1 MWNPVKIEFK
11 NLFSHIDSSYEF
23 TNNRS
28 VVIFGDNRTDRSLE
42 NNGAGKT
49 TLFEAICIA
58 LTNESLRNIKKD
70 NFINREADS
79 CFISFELHNPVLRK
93 ELIIQRTFFRGGK
106 PVNVKIF
113 ENGAQNT
120 QVTSVVE
127 ANKRVLELIG
137 ISRED
142 LLRYYIISQDNHYTF
157 FTASDT
163 EKKEIMNRIT
173 SADMINPAIEEL
185 NNRKAIKQ
193 DELRLLS
200 LERDKLSGKKET
212 LAEQRLELLESDNN
226 DEEIAELEERISE
239 NKDLLDKNKKE
250 ALVIDEE
257 IVVVEKALSEI
268 TIPDVSNLKAERKKK
283 RSELDSFESEFGE
296 LNRVKKNLKN
306 ELSDSI
312 ECPSCGH
319 EFIQSDLGLSVED
332 AERLLSETEK
342 EIGKVTKKIEEIE
355 IKIKNLTSKIEKAES
370 IQERYDEFEDKLSR
384 LKRKSSNKKNEE
396 QDLKKKVK
404 RYEEQI
410 AALKD
415 EKKDNSAI
423 SKIEAKI
430 KECDEE
436 IGRYNEAMK
445 PIEEELDLIKFW
457 LFNMGKS
464 GFMTYLA
471 NKSIKIIE
479 GITNSYLRKF
489 GVDIS
494 VLINGFTILK
504 SGEVREKIDVFVSN
518 DGVTSENF
526 MAKSGGERGRVTLAG
541 VLGIQHLINLSS
553 NGGGLNLLVFDEC
566 FHGMDSRGQEN
577 IIKIFEKMG
586 ITILVIT
593 QNVSEGFNNENTLMV
608 VKENGVSRYLKTP
621 KVNT

>member
-11 NLFSHIDSSYEF
+11 NLFSHVDSSYEF
-23 TNNRS
+23 KNNRC

-106 PVNVKIF
+106 SVNVKIF
-113 ENGAQNT
+113 ENGIQNT
-120 QVTSVVE
+120 QVTSVAE

-200 LERDKLSGKKET
+200 LETDKLSGKRET
-212 LAEQRLELLESDNN
+212 LTEQRLELLEAGNN
-226 DEEIAELEERISE
+226 DEEIAELEERISDTE
-239 NKDLLDKNKKE
+239 DLLKKNKEE

-257 IVVVEKALSEI
+257 IAIVEKALSEI

-283 RSELDSFESEFGE
+283 RSELDSFESESRE

-332 AERLLSETEK
+332 AKRLLSETDE
-342 EIGKVTKKIEEIE
+342 EISKVTKKIEDAEA
-355 IKIKNLTSKIEKAES
+355 KIKTLTIKIEKAES
-370 IQERYDEFEDKLSR
+370 VQERYDEFEDKLNR
-384 LKRKSSNKKNEE
+384 LKRKRSNKKNEE
-396 QDLKKKVK
+396 QDLQKKIK

-410 AALKD
+410 VALKD

-423 SKIEAKI
+423 KKIEAKI
-430 KECDEE
+430 KECDDE
-436 IGRYNEAMK
+436 ISRYNEAMK

-471 NKSIKIIE
+471 NKSVKIIE

-577 IIKIFEKMG
+577 IIKIFERMG
-586 ITILVIT
+586 VTILVIT
-593 QNVSEGFNNENTLMV
+593 QNVSEGFNNENTLRV
-608 VKENGVSRYLKTP
+608 VKENGVSRYIS
-621 KVNT
+621 NTQS

>member
-11 NLFSHIDSSYEF
+11 NLFSHVDSSYEF
-23 TNNRS
+23 KNNRC

-106 PVNVKIF
+106 SVNVKIF
-113 ENGAQNT
+113 ENGIQNT
-120 QVTSVVE
+120 QVTSVAE

-200 LERDKLSGKKET
+200 LETDKLSGKRET
-212 LAEQRLELLESDNN
+212 LAEQRLELLEAGNN
-226 DEEIAELEERISE
+226 DEEIAELEERISDTE
-239 NKDLLDKNKKE
+239 DLLKKNKEE

-257 IVVVEKALSEI
+257 IAIVEKALSEI

-283 RSELDSFESEFGE
+283 RSELDSFESELRE

-332 AERLLSETEK
+332 AERLLSETDE
-342 EIGKVTKKIEEIE
+342 EISKVTKKIEDAEA
-355 IKIKNLTSKIEKAES
+355 KIKVLTIKIEKAES
-370 IQERYDEFEDKLSR
+370 VQERYDEFEDKLNR
-384 LKRKSSNKKNEE
+384 LKRKRSNKKNEE
-396 QDLKKKVK
+396 QDLQKKIK

-410 AALKD
+410 VALKD

-423 SKIEAKI
+423 KKIEAKI
-430 KECDEE
+430 KECDDE
-436 IGRYNEAMK
+436 ISRYNEAMK

-471 NKSIKIIE
+471 NKSVKIIE

-577 IIKIFEKMG
+577 IIKIFERMG
-586 ITILVIT
+586 VTILVIT
-593 QNVSEGFNNENTLMV
+593 QNVSEGFNNENTLRV
-608 VKENGVSRYLKTP
+608 VKENGVSRYIS
-621 KVNT
+621 NTQS

>member
-11 NLFSHIDSSYEF
+11 NLFSHVDSSYEF
-23 TNNRS
+23 KNNRC

-106 PVNVKIF
+106 SVNVKIF
-113 ENGAQNT
+113 ENGVQNT
-120 QVTSVVE
+120 QVTSVAE

-200 LERDKLSGKKET
+200 LETDKLSGKRET
-212 LAEQRLELLESDNN
+212 LAEQRLELLEAGNN
-226 DEEIAELEERISE
+226 DEEIAELEERVSDTE
-239 NKDLLDKNKKE
+239 DLLKKNKEE

-257 IVVVEKALSEI
+257 IAIVEKALSEI

-283 RSELDSFESEFGE
+283 RSELDSFESELRE

-332 AERLLSETEK
+332 AERLLSETDK
-342 EIGKVTKKIEEIE
+342 EISKVTKKIEDAEA
-355 IKIKNLTSKIEKAES
+355 KIKALTIKIEKAES
-370 IQERYDEFEDKLSR
+370 IQERYDEFEDKLNR
-384 LKRKSSNKKNEE
+384 LKRKRSNKKNEE
-396 QDLKKKVK
+396 QDLQKKIK

-410 AALKD
+410 VALKD

-423 SKIEAKI
+423 KKIEAKI
-430 KECDEE
+430 KECDDE
-436 IGRYNEAMK
+436 ISRYNEAMK

-471 NKSIKIIE
+471 NKSVKIIE

-577 IIKIFEKMG
+577 IIKIFERMG
-586 ITILVIT
+586 VTILVIT
-593 QNVSEGFNNENTLMV
+593 QNVSEGFNNENTLRV
-608 VKENGVSRYLKTP
+608 VKENGVSRYIS
-621 KVNT
+621 NTQS

>member
-11 NLFSHIDSSYEF
+11 NLFSHVDSSYEF
-23 TNNRS
+23 KNNRC

-106 PVNVKIF
+106 SVNVKIF
-113 ENGAQNT
+113 ENGIQNT
-120 QVTSVVE
+120 QVTSVSE

-185 NNRKAIKQ
+185 NNRKTIKQ

-200 LERDKLSGKKET
+200 LETDKLSGKRET
-212 LAEQRLELLESDNN
+212 LAEQRLELLEAGNN

-239 NKDLLDKNKKE
+239 TEDLLKKNKEE

-257 IVVVEKALSEI
+257 IAVVEKALSEI

-283 RSELDSFESEFGE
+283 RSELDSFESELRE

-332 AERLLSETEK
+332 AERLLSETDK
-342 EIGKVTKKIEEIE
+342 EISKVTKKIEHAEA
-355 IKIKNLTSKIEKAES
+355 KIKTLSINIEKAES
-370 IQERYDEFEDKLSR
+370 IQERYDDFDDKLNR
-384 LKRKSSNKKNEE
+384 LKRKHSNKKNEE
-396 QDLKKKVK
+396 QDLQKKIK

-410 AALKD
+410 VALKD
-415 EKKDNSAI
+415 EKKDNLAI
-423 SKIEAKI
+423 KKIEAKI
-430 KECDEE
+430 KECDDE
-436 IGRYNEAMK
+436 ISRYNEAMK

-471 NKSIKIIE
+471 NKSVKIIE

-494 VLINGFTILK
+494 VLINVFTILK

-553 NGGGLNLLVFDEC
+553 NGGGLNLLLLDEALS
-566 FHGMDSRGQEN
+566 GIDSKGTME
-577 IIKIFEKMG
+577 IIETLELLGSTVLM
-586 ITILVIT
+586 IT
-593 QNVSEGFNNENTLMV
+593 QNIEDVSICKNV
-608 VKENGVSRYLKTP
+608 IKIKKVNGVSSIQSSSSSF
-621 KVNT
+621 

>member
-11 NLFSHIDSSYEF
+11 NLFSHVDSSYEF
-23 TNNRS
+23 KNNRC

-70 NFINREADS
+70 NFINREAES

-106 PVNVKIF
+106 SVNVKIF
-113 ENGAQNT
+113 ENGIQNT
-120 QVTSVVE
+120 QVTSVAE

-185 NNRKAIKQ
+185 NNRKTIKQ
-193 DELRLLS
+193 DELQLLS
-200 LERDKLSGKKET
+200 LETDKLSGKRET
-212 LAEQRLELLESDNN
+212 LAEQRLELLEAGNN
-226 DEEIAELEERISE
+226 DEEIADLEKRVSE
-239 NKDLLDKNKKE
+239 TEDLLKKNKE
-250 ALVIDEE
+250 EVLVIDEE
-257 IVVVEKALSEI
+257 MAIVEKALSEI

-283 RSELDSFESEFGE
+283 RSELDSFESDLRE

-306 ELSDSI
+306 ELADSI

-332 AERLLSETEK
+332 AERLLSETDD
-342 EIGKVTKKIEEIE
+342 EIGKVTKKIEDAEV
-355 IKIKNLTSKIEKAES
+355 KIKALTIKIEKAES
-370 IQERYDEFEDKLSR
+370 VQERYDEFEDKLNR
-384 LKRKSSNKKNEE
+384 LKRKRSNKKNEG
-396 QDLKKKVK
+396 QDLQKKIK

-410 AALKD
+410 IALKD
-415 EKKDNSAI
+415 EKKDSSAI
-423 SKIEAKI
+423 KKIEAKI
-430 KECDEE
+430 KECDDE
-436 IGRYNEAMK
+436 INRYNEAMK

-471 NKSIKIIE
+471 NKSVKIIE

-586 ITILVIT
+586 VTILVIT
-593 QNVSEGFNNENTLMV
+593 QNVSEGFNNENTLRV
-608 VKENGVSRYLKTP
+608 VKENGVSRYISN
-621 KVNT
+621 VQS

>member
-11 NLFSHIDSSYEF
+11 NLFSHVDSSYEF
-23 TNNRS
+23 KNNRC

-106 PVNVKIF
+106 SVNVKIF
-113 ENGAQNT
+113 ENGIQNT
-120 QVTSVVE
+120 QVTSVSE

-185 NNRKAIKQ
+185 NNRKTIKQ

-200 LERDKLSGKKET
+200 LETDKLSGKRET
-212 LAEQRLELLESDNN
+212 LAEQRLELLEAGNN

-239 NKDLLDKNKKE
+239 TEDLLKKNKEE

-257 IVVVEKALSEI
+257 IAVVEKALSEI

-283 RSELDSFESEFGE
+283 RSELDSFESELRE

-332 AERLLSETEK
+332 AERLLSDTNK
-342 EIGKVTKKIEEIE
+342 EISKVTKKIEHAEA
-355 IKIKNLTSKIEKAES
+355 KIKTLSINIEKAES
-370 IQERYDEFEDKLSR
+370 IQERYDDFDDKLNR
-384 LKRKSSNKKNEE
+384 LKRKHSNKKNEE
-396 QDLKKKVK
+396 QDLQKKIK

-410 AALKD
+410 VALKD
-415 EKKDNSAI
+415 EKKDNLAI
-423 SKIEAKI
+423 KKIEAKI
-430 KECDEE
+430 KECDDE
-436 IGRYNEAMK
+436 ISRYNEAMK

-471 NKSIKIIE
+471 NKSVKIIE

-494 VLINGFTILK
+494 VLINVFTILK

-553 NGGGLNLLVFDEC
+553 NGGGLNLLLLDEVFPGIDNK
-566 FHGMDSRGQEN
+566 GQEE
-577 IIKIFEKMG
+577 IIKILNRLGTTVM
-586 ITILVIT
+586 LIT
-593 QNVSEGFNNENTLMV
+593 QNISCDLNMENKIWV
-608 VKENGVSRYLKTP
+608 KKENGISSFI
-621 KVNT
+621 

>member
-11 NLFSHIDSSYEF
+11 NLFSHVDSSYEF
-23 TNNRS
+23 KNNRC

-106 PVNVKIF
+106 SVNVKIF
-113 ENGAQNT
+113 ENGIQNT
-120 QVTSVVE
+120 QVTSVSE

-185 NNRKAIKQ
+185 NNRKTIKQ

-200 LERDKLSGKKET
+200 LETDKLSGKRET
-212 LAEQRLELLESDNN
+212 LAEQRLELLEAGNN

-239 NKDLLDKNKKE
+239 TEDLLKKNKE
-250 ALVIDEE
+250 ETLVIDEE
-257 IVVVEKALSEI
+257 IAIVEKALNEI

-283 RSELDSFESEFGE
+283 RSELDSFESELRE

-332 AERLLSETEK
+332 AERLLSDTNK
-342 EIGKVTKKIEEIE
+342 EISEVTKKIEHAEA
-355 IKIKNLTSKIEKAES
+355 KIKTLSINIEKAES
-370 IQERYDEFEDKLSR
+370 IQERYDDFDDKLNR
-384 LKRKSSNKKNEE
+384 LKRKRSNKKNEE
-396 QDLKKKVK
+396 QDLQKKIK

-410 AALKD
+410 VTLKD
-415 EKKDNSAI
+415 EKKDNLAI
-423 SKIEAKI
+423 KKIEAKI
-430 KECDEE
+430 KECDDE
-436 IGRYNEAMK
+436 ISRYNEAMK

-471 NKSIKIIE
+471 NKSVKLIE

-494 VLINGFTILK
+494 VLINVFTILK

-593 QNVSEGFNNENTLMV
+593 QNVSEGFNNENTLRV
-608 VKENGVSRYLKTP
+608 VKENGVSRYIS
-621 KVNT
+621 NTQS

>member
-11 NLFSHIDSSYEF
+11 NLFSHVDSSYEF
-23 TNNRS
+23 KNNRC

-106 PVNVKIF
+106 SVNVKIF
-113 ENGAQNT
+113 ENGIQNT
-120 QVTSVVE
+120 QVTSVAE

-185 NNRKAIKQ
+185 NNRKTIKQ

-200 LERDKLSGKKET
+200 LETDKLSGKRET
-212 LAEQRLELLESDNN
+212 LAEQRLELLEAGNN

-239 NKDLLDKNKKE
+239 TEDLLKKNKEE

-257 IVVVEKALSEI
+257 IAIVEKALSEI

-283 RSELDSFESEFGE
+283 RSELDSFESELRE

-332 AERLLSETEK
+332 AERLLSETDK
-342 EIGKVTKKIEEIE
+342 EISKVTKKIENAEA
-355 IKIKNLTSKIEKAES
+355 KIKALTIKIEKAES
-370 IQERYDEFEDKLSR
+370 IQERYDEFEDKLNR
-384 LKRKSSNKKNEE
+384 LKRKRSNKKNEE
-396 QDLKKKVK
+396 QDLQKKIK

-410 AALKD
+410 VALKD

-423 SKIEAKI
+423 KKIEAKI
-430 KECDEE
+430 KECDDE
-436 IGRYNEAMK
+436 ISRYNEAMK

-471 NKSIKIIE
+471 NKSVKIIE

-494 VLINGFTILK
+494 VLIYGFTILK

-526 MAKSGGERGRVTLAG
+526 MAKSGGERSRVTLAG

-577 IIKIFEKMG
+577 IIKIFERMG
-586 ITILVIT
+586 VTILVIT
-593 QNVSEGFNNENTLMV
+593 QNVSEGFNNENTLRV
-608 VKENGVSRYLKTP
+608 VKENGVSRYIS
-621 KVNT
+621 NTQS

>member
-11 NLFSHIDSSYEF
+11 NLFSHVDSSYEF
-23 TNNRS
+23 KNNRC

-70 NFINREADS
+70 NFINREAES

-106 PVNVKIF
+106 SVNVKIF
-113 ENGAQNT
+113 ENGIQNT
-120 QVTSVVE
+120 QVTSVAE

-200 LERDKLSGKKET
+200 LETDKLSGKRKT
-212 LAEQRLELLESDNN
+212 LAEQRLELLEAGNS
-226 DEEIAELEERISE
+226 DEEIAELEERISDTE
-239 NKDLLDKNKKE
+239 DLLKKNKEE

-257 IVVVEKALSEI
+257 IAIVEKALNEI

-283 RSELDSFESEFGE
+283 RSELDSFESELRE

-332 AERLLSETEK
+332 VERLLSETDK
-342 EIGKVTKKIEEIE
+342 EISKVTKKIEDAEA
-355 IKIKNLTSKIEKAES
+355 KIKALTIKIEKAES
-370 IQERYDEFEDKLSR
+370 IQERYDEFEYKLNR
-384 LKRKSSNKKNEE
+384 LKRKRSNKKNEE
-396 QDLKKKVK
+396 QDLKKKIK

-410 AALKD
+410 VALKD

-423 SKIEAKI
+423 KKIEAKI
-430 KECDEE
+430 KECDDE
-436 IGRYNEAMK
+436 ISRYNEAMK

-471 NKSIKIIE
+471 NKSVKIIE

-586 ITILVIT
+586 VTILVIT
-593 QNVSEGFNNENTLMV
+593 QNVSEGFNNENTLRV
-608 VKENGVSRYLKTP
+608 VKENGVSRYIS
-621 KVNT
+621 NTQS

>member
-11 NLFSHIDSSYEF
+11 NLFSHVDSSYEF
-23 TNNRS
+23 KNNRC

-106 PVNVKIF
+106 SVNVKIF
-113 ENGAQNT
+113 ENGIQNT
-120 QVTSVVE
+120 QVTSVAE

-173 SADMINPAIEEL
+173 SADMINPAIDEL

-200 LERDKLSGKKET
+200 LETDKLSGKRET
-212 LAEQRLELLESDNN
+212 LAEQRLELLEAGNN
-226 DEEIAELEERISE
+226 DEEIAELEEKISDTE
-239 NKDLLDKNKKE
+239 DLLKKNKEE

-257 IVVVEKALSEI
+257 IAIVEKALSEI

-283 RSELDSFESEFGE
+283 RSELDSFESELRE

-319 EFIQSDLGLSVED
+319 EFIQSDLDLSVED
-332 AERLLSETEK
+332 AERLLSETDK
-342 EIGKVTKKIEEIE
+342 EISKATKKIEDAEA
-355 IKIKNLTSKIEKAES
+355 KIKALTIKIEKAES
-370 IQERYDEFEDKLSR
+370 IQERYDEFEDKLNR
-384 LKRKSSNKKNEE
+384 LKRKRSNKKNEE
-396 QDLKKKVK
+396 QDLQKKIK

-410 AALKD
+410 VALKD

-423 SKIEAKI
+423 KKIEAKI
-430 KECDEE
+430 KECDDE
-436 IGRYNEAMK
+436 ISRYNEAMK

-471 NKSIKIIE
+471 NKSVKIIE

-586 ITILVIT
+586 VTILVIT
-593 QNVSEGFNNENTLMV
+593 QNVSEGFNNENTLRV
-608 VKENGVSRYLKTP
+608 VKENGVSRYIS
-621 KVNT
+621 NTQS

>member
-11 NLFSHIDSSYEF
+11 NLFSHVDSSYEF
-23 TNNRS
+23 KNNRC

-79 CFISFELHNPVLRK
+79 CFISFKLHNPVLRK

-106 PVNVKIF
+106 SVNVKIF
-113 ENGAQNT
+113 ENGIQNT
-120 QVTSVVE
+120 QVTSVAE

-200 LERDKLSGKKET
+200 LETDKLSGKRET
-212 LAEQRLELLESDNN
+212 LAEQRLELLEAGNN

-239 NKDLLDKNKKE
+239 TEDLLKKNKEE

-257 IVVVEKALSEI
+257 IAIVEKALSEI

-283 RSELDSFESEFGE
+283 RSELDSFESELRE

-332 AERLLSETEK
+332 AERLLSETDE
-342 EIGKVTKKIEEIE
+342 EIGKVTKKIEDAEA
-355 IKIKNLTSKIEKAES
+355 KIKALTIKIEKAES
-370 IQERYDEFEDKLSR
+370 VQERYDEFEDKLNR
-384 LKRKSSNKKNEE
+384 LKRKRSNKKNEE
-396 QDLKKKVK
+396 QDLQKKIK

-410 AALKD
+410 VALKD

-423 SKIEAKI
+423 KKIEAKI
-430 KECDEE
+430 KECDDE
-436 IGRYNEAMK
+436 ISRYNEAMK

-471 NKSIKIIE
+471 NKSVKIIE

-577 IIKIFEKMG
+577 IIKIFERMG
-586 ITILVIT
+586 VTILVIT
-593 QNVSEGFNNENTLMV
+593 QNVSEGFNNENTLRV
-608 VKENGVSRYLKTP
+608 VKENGVSRYIS
-621 KVNT
+621 NTQS

>member
-11 NLFSHIDSSYEF
+11 NLFSHVDSSYEF
-23 TNNRS
+23 KNNRC

-70 NFINREADS
+70 NFINREAES

-106 PVNVKIF
+106 SVNVKIF
-113 ENGAQNT
+113 ENGIQNT
-120 QVTSVVE
+120 QVTSVAE

-185 NNRKAIKQ
+185 NNRKTIKQ

-200 LERDKLSGKKET
+200 LETNKLSGKRET
-212 LAEQRLELLESDNN
+212 LAEQRLELLEAGNN

-239 NKDLLDKNKKE
+239 TEDLLKKNKEE

-257 IVVVEKALSEI
+257 IAVVEKALSEI

-283 RSELDSFESEFGE
+283 RSELDSFESELRE

-332 AERLLSETEK
+332 AERLLSDTDK
-342 EIGKVTKKIEEIE
+342 EISKVTKKIEHAEA
-355 IKIKNLTSKIEKAES
+355 KIKTLSINIEKAES
-370 IQERYDEFEDKLSR
+370 IQERYDDFDDKLNR
-384 LKRKSSNKKNEE
+384 LKRKRSNKKNEE
-396 QDLKKKVK
+396 QDLQKKIK

-410 AALKD
+410 VALKD

-423 SKIEAKI
+423 KKIEAKI
-430 KECDEE
+430 KECDDE
-436 IGRYNEAMK
+436 ISRYNEAMK

-471 NKSIKIIE
+471 NKSVQIIE

-494 VLINGFTILK
+494 VLINVFTILK

-553 NGGGLNLLVFDEC
+553 NGGGLNLLVLDEC

-593 QNVSEGFNNENTLMV
+593 QNVSEGFNNENTLRV
-608 VKENGVSRYLKTP
+608 VKETGVSRYIS
-621 KVNT
+621 NTQS

>member
-11 NLFSHIDSSYEF
+11 NLFSHVDSSYEF
-23 TNNRS
+23 KNNRC

-106 PVNVKIF
+106 SVNVKIF
-113 ENGAQNT
+113 ENGIQNT
-120 QVTSVVE
+120 QVTSVAE

-200 LERDKLSGKKET
+200 LETDKLSGKRET
-212 LAEQRLELLESDNN
+212 LAEQRLELLEAGNN
-226 DEEIAELEERISE
+226 DEEIAELEERISDTE
-239 NKDLLDKNKKE
+239 DLLKKNKEE

-257 IVVVEKALSEI
+257 IAIVEKALNEI

-283 RSELDSFESEFGE
+283 RSELDSFESELRE

-332 AERLLSETEK
+332 AERLLSETDK
-342 EIGKVTKKIEEIE
+342 EIGKVTKKIEDAEA
-355 IKIKNLTSKIEKAES
+355 KIKTLTIKIEKAES
-370 IQERYDEFEDKLSR
+370 VQERYDELEDKLNR
-384 LKRKSSNKKNEE
+384 LKRKRFNKKNEE
-396 QDLKKKVK
+396 QDLQKKIK

-410 AALKD
+410 VALKD

-423 SKIEAKI
+423 KKIEAKI

-436 IGRYNEAMK
+436 ISRYNEAMK

-471 NKSIKIIE
+471 NKSVKIIE

-586 ITILVIT
+586 VTILVIT
-593 QNVSEGFNNENTLMV
+593 QNVSEGFNNENTLRV
-608 VKENGVSRYLKTP
+608 VKENGVSRYIS
-621 KVNT
+621 NTQS

>member
-11 NLFSHIDSSYEF
+11 NLFSHVDSSYEF
-23 TNNRS
+23 KNNRC

-106 PVNVKIF
+106 SVNVKIF
-113 ENGAQNT
+113 ENGIQNT
-120 QVTSVVE
+120 QVTSVSE

-200 LERDKLSGKKET
+200 LETDKLSGKRET
-212 LAEQRLELLESDNN
+212 LAEQRLELLEAGNN

-239 NKDLLDKNKKE
+239 TEDLLKKNKEE

-257 IVVVEKALSEI
+257 IAVVEKALSEI

-283 RSELDSFESEFGE
+283 RSELDSFESELRE

-332 AERLLSETEK
+332 AERLLSDTDK
-342 EIGKVTKKIEEIE
+342 EISKVTKKIEHAEA
-355 IKIKNLTSKIEKAES
+355 KIKTLSINIEKAES
-370 IQERYDEFEDKLSR
+370 IQERYDDFDDKLNR
-384 LKRKSSNKKNEE
+384 LKRKRSNKKNEE
-396 QDLKKKVK
+396 QDLQKKIK

-410 AALKD
+410 VTLKD
-415 EKKDNSAI
+415 EKKDNLAI
-423 SKIEAKI
+423 KKIEAKI
-430 KECDEE
+430 KECDDE
-436 IGRYNEAMK
+436 ISRYNEAMK

-471 NKSIKIIE
+471 NKSVKIIE

-494 VLINGFTILK
+494 VLINVFTILK

-553 NGGGLNLLVFDEC
+553 NGGGLNLLLLDEALS
-566 FHGMDSRGQEN
+566 GIDSKGTME
-577 IIKIFEKMG
+577 IIETLELLGSTVLM
-586 ITILVIT
+586 IT
-593 QNVSEGFNNENTLMV
+593 QNIEDVSICKNV
-608 VKENGVSRYLKTP
+608 IKIKKVNGVSSIQSSSSNY
-621 KVNT
+621 

>member
-11 NLFSHIDSSYEF
+11 NLFSHVDSSYEF
-23 TNNRS
+23 KNNRC

-70 NFINREADS
+70 NFINREAES

-106 PVNVKIF
+106 SVNVKIF
-113 ENGAQNT
+113 ENGIQNT
-120 QVTSVVE
+120 QVTSVSE

-185 NNRKAIKQ
+185 NNRKTIKQ

-200 LERDKLSGKKET
+200 LETDKLSGKRET
-212 LAEQRLELLESDNN
+212 LAEQRLELLEAGNN

-239 NKDLLDKNKKE
+239 TKDLLKKNKE
-250 ALVIDEE
+250 ETLVIDEE
-257 IVVVEKALSEI
+257 IAVVEKALSEI

-283 RSELDSFESEFGE
+283 RSELDSFESELRE

-332 AERLLSETEK
+332 AERLLSDTDK
-342 EIGKVTKKIEEIE
+342 EISKVTKKIEHAEA
-355 IKIKNLTSKIEKAES
+355 KIKTLANNIEKAES
-370 IQERYDEFEDKLSR
+370 IQERYDDFDDKLNR
-384 LKRKSSNKKNEE
+384 LKRKRSNKKNEE
-396 QDLKKKVK
+396 QDLQKKIK

-410 AALKD
+410 VTLKD
-415 EKKDNSAI
+415 EKKDNLAI
-423 SKIEAKI
+423 KKIEAKI
-430 KECDEE
+430 KECDDE
-436 IGRYNEAMK
+436 ISRYNEAMK

-471 NKSIKIIE
+471 NKSVKIIE

-553 NGGGLNLLVFDEC
+553 NGCGLNVLVLDEC

-593 QNVSEGFNNENTLMV
+593 QNVSEGFNNENTLRV
-608 VKENGVSRYLKTP
+608 VKENGVSRYIS
-621 KVNT
+621 NTQS

>member
-11 NLFSHIDSSYEF
+11 NLFSHVDSSYEF
-23 TNNRS
+23 KNNRC

-106 PVNVKIF
+106 SVNVKIF
-113 ENGAQNT
+113 ENGIQNT
-120 QVTSVVE
+120 QVTSVAE

-200 LERDKLSGKKET
+200 LETDKLSGKRET
-212 LAEQRLELLESDNN
+212 LAEQRLELLEAGNN

-239 NKDLLDKNKKE
+239 TEDLLKKNKEE

-257 IVVVEKALSEI
+257 IAIVEKALNEI

-283 RSELDSFESEFGE
+283 RSELDSFESELRE

-332 AERLLSETEK
+332 AERLLSETDK
-342 EIGKVTKKIEEIE
+342 EIGKVTKKIEDAEA
-355 IKIKNLTSKIEKAES
+355 KIKALTIKIEKAES
-370 IQERYDEFEDKLSR
+370 VQERYDELEDKFNR
-384 LKRKSSNKKNEE
+384 LKRKRSNKKNEE
-396 QDLKKKVK
+396 QDLQKKIK

-410 AALKD
+410 IALKD

-423 SKIEAKI
+423 KKIEAKI
-430 KECDEE
+430 KECDDE
-436 IGRYNEAMK
+436 ISRYNEAMK

-471 NKSIKIIE
+471 NKSVKIIE

-586 ITILVIT
+586 VTILVIT
-593 QNVSEGFNNENTLMV
+593 QNVSEGFNNENTLRV
-608 VKENGVSRYLKTP
+608 VKENGVSRYIS
-621 KVNT
+621 NTQS

>member
-11 NLFSHIDSSYEF
+11 NLFSHVDSSYEF
-23 TNNRS
+23 KNNRC

-106 PVNVKIF
+106 SVNVKIF
-113 ENGAQNT
+113 ENGIQNT
-120 QVTSVVE
+120 QVTSVSE

-185 NNRKAIKQ
+185 NNRKTIKQ

-200 LERDKLSGKKET
+200 LETDKLSGKRET
-212 LAEQRLELLESDNN
+212 LAEQRLELLEAGNN

-239 NKDLLDKNKKE
+239 TEDLLKKNKEE

-257 IVVVEKALSEI
+257 IAVVEKALSEI

-283 RSELDSFESEFGE
+283 RSELDSFESELRE

-332 AERLLSETEK
+332 AERLLSDTNK
-342 EIGKVTKKIEEIE
+342 EIGKVTKKIEHAEA
-355 IKIKNLTSKIEKAES
+355 KIKTLSINIEKAES
-370 IQERYDEFEDKLSR
+370 IQERYDDFDDKLNR
-384 LKRKSSNKKNEE
+384 LKRKHSNKKNEE
-396 QDLKKKVK
+396 QDLQKKIK

-410 AALKD
+410 VTLKD
-415 EKKDNSAI
+415 EKKDNLAI
-423 SKIEAKI
+423 KKIEAKI
-430 KECDEE
+430 KECDDE
-436 IGRYNEAMK
+436 ISRYNEAMK

-471 NKSIKIIE
+471 NKSVKIIE

-494 VLINGFTILK
+494 VLINVFTILK

-553 NGGGLNLLVFDEC
+553 NGGGLNLLLLDEALS
-566 FHGMDSRGQEN
+566 GIDSKGTME
-577 IIKIFEKMG
+577 IIETLELLGSTVLM
-586 ITILVIT
+586 IT
-593 QNVSEGFNNENTLMV
+593 QNIEDVSICKNV
-608 VKENGVSRYLKTP
+608 IKIKKVNGVSSIQSSSSSF
-621 KVNT
+621 

>member
-11 NLFSHIDSSYEF
+11 DLFSHVDSSYEF
-23 TNNRS
+23 KNNRC

-70 NFINREADS
+70 NFINREAES

-106 PVNVKIF
+106 SVNVKIF
-113 ENGAQNT
+113 ENGIQNT
-120 QVTSVVE
+120 QVTSVAE

-137 ISRED
+137 VSRED

-185 NNRKAIKQ
+185 NNRKTIKQ

-200 LERDKLSGKKET
+200 LETDKLSGKRET
-212 LAEQRLELLESDNN
+212 LAEQRLELLEAGNN

-239 NKDLLDKNKKE
+239 TEDLLKKNKEE

-257 IVVVEKALSEI
+257 IAIVEKALSEI

-283 RSELDSFESEFGE
+283 RSESDSFESELRE

-332 AERLLSETEK
+332 AERLLSDTDK
-342 EIGKVTKKIEEIE
+342 EISKVTKKIEHAEA
-355 IKIKNLTSKIEKAES
+355 KIKTLSINIEKAES
-370 IQERYDEFEDKLSR
+370 IQERYDDFDDKLNR
-384 LKRKSSNKKNEE
+384 LKRKRSNKKNEE
-396 QDLKKKVK
+396 QDLQKKIK

-410 AALKD
+410 VALKD

-423 SKIEAKI
+423 KKIEAKI
-430 KECDEE
+430 KECDDE
-436 IGRYNEAMK
+436 ISRYNEAMK

-471 NKSIKIIE
+471 NKAIKILE
-479 GITNSYLRKF
+479 GSTNYFLEKMKIDYR
-489 GVDIS
+489 
-494 VLINGFTILK
+494 VLINPFSILK
-504 SGEVREKIDVFVSN
+504 SGEVREKIDCFVSDN
-518 DGVTSENF
+518 GIDAKNF
-526 MAKSGGERGRVTLAG
+526 LAYSGGERQRITLAG
-541 VLGIQHLINLSS
+541 ILAIQKLINFSLDGKGI
-553 NGGGLNLLVFDEC
+553 NMLLLDESL
-566 FHGMDSRGQEN
+566 GNIDSRGTME
-577 IIKIFEKMG
+577 IVKILERLG
-586 ITILVIT
+586 ITVMLIT
-593 QNVSEGFNNENTLMV
+593 QNVEDVSIFRNCLRV
-608 VKENGVSRYLKTP
+608 VKDDGVSKFI
-621 KVNT
+621 

>member
-11 NLFSHIDSSYEF
+11 NLFSHVDSSYEF
-23 TNNRS
+23 KNNRC

-106 PVNVKIF
+106 SVNVKIF
-113 ENGAQNT
+113 ENGIQNT
-120 QVTSVVE
+120 QVTSVSE

-185 NNRKAIKQ
+185 NNRKTIKQ

-200 LERDKLSGKKET
+200 LETDKLSGKRET
-212 LAEQRLELLESDNN
+212 LAEQRLELLEAGNN

-239 NKDLLDKNKKE
+239 TEDLLKKNKEE

-257 IVVVEKALSEI
+257 IAVVEKALSEI

-283 RSELDSFESEFGE
+283 RSELDSFESELRE

-332 AERLLSETEK
+332 AERLLSETDK
-342 EIGKVTKKIEEIE
+342 EISKVTKKIEHADA
-355 IKIKNLTSKIEKAES
+355 KIKTLSINIEKAES
-370 IQERYDEFEDKLSR
+370 IQERYDDFDDKLNR
-384 LKRKSSNKKNEE
+384 LKRKRSNKKNEE
-396 QDLKKKVK
+396 QDLQKKIK

-410 AALKD
+410 VTLKD
-415 EKKDNSAI
+415 EKKDNLAI
-423 SKIEAKI
+423 KKIEAKI
-430 KECDEE
+430 KECDDE
-436 IGRYNEAMK
+436 ISRYNEAMK

-471 NKSIKIIE
+471 NKSVKIIE

-494 VLINGFTILK
+494 VLINVFTILK

-541 VLGIQHLINLSS
+541 ALGIQHLINLSS

-593 QNVSEGFNNENTLMV
+593 QNVSEGFNNENTLRV
-608 VKENGVSRYLKTP
+608 VKENGVSRYIS
-621 KVNT
+621 NTQS

>member
-11 NLFSHIDSSYEF
+11 NLFSHVDSSYEF
-23 TNNRS
+23 KNNRC

-70 NFINREADS
+70 NFINREAES

-106 PVNVKIF
+106 SVNVKIF
-113 ENGAQNT
+113 ENGIQNT
-120 QVTSVVE
+120 QVTSVAE

-200 LERDKLSGKKET
+200 LETDKLSGKRET
-212 LAEQRLELLESDNN
+212 LAEQRLELLEAGNN

-239 NKDLLDKNKKE
+239 TEDLLKRNKEE
-250 ALVIDEE
+250 AIVIDEE
-257 IVVVEKALSEI
+257 IAVVEKALSEI

-283 RSELDSFESEFGE
+283 RSESDSFESELRE

-332 AERLLSETEK
+332 AERLLSETDK
-342 EIGKVTKKIEEIE
+342 EIGKVTKKIEDAEA
-355 IKIKNLTSKIEKAES
+355 KIKTLAIKIEKAES
-370 IQERYDEFEDKLSR
+370 VQERYDELEDKLNR
-384 LKRKSSNKKNEE
+384 LKRKRSNKKNEE
-396 QDLKKKVK
+396 QDLQKKIK

-410 AALKD
+410 VALKD

-423 SKIEAKI
+423 KKIEARI
-430 KECDEE
+430 RECDDE
-436 IGRYNEAMK
+436 ISRYNEAMK
-445 PIEEELDLIKFW
+445 PVEEELDLIKFW

-471 NKSIKIIE
+471 NKSVKIIE

-586 ITILVIT
+586 VTILVIT
-593 QNVSEGFNNENTLMV
+593 QNVSEGFNNENTLRV
-608 VKENGVSRYLKTP
+608 VKENGVSRYIS
-621 KVNT
+621 NTQS

>member
-11 NLFSHIDSSYEF
+11 NLFSHVDSSYEF
-23 TNNRS
+23 KNNRC

-106 PVNVKIF
+106 SVNVKIF
-113 ENGAQNT
+113 ENGIQNT
-120 QVTSVVE
+120 QVTSVAE

-185 NNRKAIKQ
+185 NNRKTIKQ

-200 LERDKLSGKKET
+200 LETDKLSGKRET
-212 LAEQRLELLESDNN
+212 LAEQRLELLEAGNN
-226 DEEIAELEERISE
+226 DEEIAELEDRISDTE
-239 NKDLLDKNKKE
+239 DLLKKNKEE

-257 IVVVEKALSEI
+257 ISIVEKALSEI

-283 RSELDSFESEFGE
+283 RSELDSFESELRE

-332 AERLLSETEK
+332 AERLLSETDK
-342 EIGKVTKKIEEIE
+342 EISKVTKKIEDAEA
-355 IKIKNLTSKIEKAES
+355 KIKALTIKIEKAES
-370 IQERYDEFEDKLSR
+370 IQERYDEFEDKLNR
-384 LKRKSSNKKNEE
+384 LKRKRSNKKNEE
-396 QDLKKKVK
+396 QDLQKKIK

-410 AALKD
+410 VALKD

-423 SKIEAKI
+423 KKIEARI
-430 KECDEE
+430 KECDDE
-436 IGRYNEAMK
+436 ISRYNEAMK

-471 NKSIKIIE
+471 NKSVKIIE

-577 IIKIFEKMG
+577 IIKIFERMG
-586 ITILVIT
+586 VTILVIT
-593 QNVSEGFNNENTLMV
+593 QNVSEGFNNENTLRV
-608 VKENGVSRYLKTP
+608 VKENGVSRYIS
-621 KVNT
+621 NTQS

>member
-11 NLFSHIDSSYEF
+11 NLFSHVDSSYEF
-23 TNNRS
+23 KNNRC

-106 PVNVKIF
+106 SVNVKIF
-113 ENGAQNT
+113 ENGIQNT
-120 QVTSVVE
+120 QVTSVSE

-185 NNRKAIKQ
+185 NNRKTIKQ

-200 LERDKLSGKKET
+200 LETDKLSGKRET
-212 LAEQRLELLESDNN
+212 LAEQRLELLEAGNN

-239 NKDLLDKNKKE
+239 TEDLLKKNKEE

-257 IVVVEKALSEI
+257 IAVVEKALSEI

-283 RSELDSFESEFGE
+283 RSELDSFESELRE

-332 AERLLSETEK
+332 AERLLSETDK
-342 EIGKVTKKIEEIE
+342 EISKVTKKIEHAEA
-355 IKIKNLTSKIEKAES
+355 KIKTLSINIEKAES
-370 IQERYDEFEDKLSR
+370 IQERYDDFDDKLNR
-384 LKRKSSNKKNEE
+384 LKRKHSNKKNEE
-396 QDLKKKVK
+396 QDLQKKIK

-410 AALKD
+410 VALKD

-423 SKIEAKI
+423 KKIEAKI
-430 KECDEE
+430 KECDDE
-436 IGRYNEAMK
+436 ISRYNKSMK
-445 PIEEELDLIKFW
+445 PIEEDLDLIKFW

-471 NKSIKIIE
+471 NKSVKIIE

-494 VLINGFTILK
+494 VLINVFTILK

-553 NGGGLNLLVFDEC
+553 NGGGLNLLLLDEVFPGIDNK
-566 FHGMDSRGQEN
+566 GQEE
-577 IIKIFEKMG
+577 IIKILNRLGTTVM
-586 ITILVIT
+586 LIT
-593 QNVSEGFNNENTLMV
+593 QNISCDLNMENKIWV
-608 VKENGVSRYLKTP
+608 KKENGISSFI
-621 KVNT
+621 

>member
-11 NLFSHIDSSYEF
+11 NLFSHVDSSYEF
-23 TNNRS
+23 KNNRC

-70 NFINREADS
+70 NFINREAES

-106 PVNVKIF
+106 SVNVKIF
-113 ENGAQNT
+113 ENGIQNT
-120 QVTSVVE
+120 QVTSVAE
-127 ANKRVLELIG
+127 ANKRILELIG

-200 LERDKLSGKKET
+200 LETDKLSGKRET
-212 LAEQRLELLESDNN
+212 LAEQRLELLEAGNN
-226 DEEIAELEERISE
+226 DEEIAELEERVSE
-239 NKDLLDKNKKE
+239 TEDLLKKNKEE

-257 IVVVEKALSEI
+257 IAIVEKALNEI

-283 RSELDSFESEFGE
+283 RSELDSFESELRE

-332 AERLLSETEK
+332 AERLLSETDK
-342 EIGKVTKKIEEIE
+342 EIGKVTKKIEDAEA
-355 IKIKNLTSKIEKAES
+355 KIKTLAIKIEKAES
-370 IQERYDEFEDKLSR
+370 VQERYDELEDKLNR
-384 LKRKSSNKKNEE
+384 LKRKRSNKKNEE
-396 QDLKKKVK
+396 QDLQKKIK

-410 AALKD
+410 VALKD

-423 SKIEAKI
+423 KKIEAKI

-436 IGRYNEAMK
+436 ISRYNEAMK

-471 NKSIKIIE
+471 NKSVKIIE

-586 ITILVIT
+586 VTILVIT
-593 QNVSEGFNNENTLMV
+593 QNVSEGFNNENTLRV
-608 VKENGVSRYLKTP
+608 VKENGVSRYIS
-621 KVNT
+621 NIQS

>member
-11 NLFSHIDSSYEF
+11 NLFSHVDSSYEF
-23 TNNRS
+23 KNNRC

-106 PVNVKIF
+106 SVNVKIF
-113 ENGAQNT
+113 ENGIQNA
-120 QVTSVVE
+120 QVTSVAE

-200 LERDKLSGKKET
+200 LETDKLSGKRET
-212 LAEQRLELLESDNN
+212 LAEQRLELLEAGNN
-226 DEEIAELEERISE
+226 DEEMAELEERISDTE
-239 NKDLLDKNKKE
+239 DLLKKNKEE

-257 IVVVEKALSEI
+257 IAIVEKALSEI

-283 RSELDSFESEFGE
+283 RSELDSFESELRE

-332 AERLLSETEK
+332 AERLLSETDK
-342 EIGKVTKKIEEIE
+342 EISKVTKKIEDAEA
-355 IKIKNLTSKIEKAES
+355 KIKALTIKIEKAES
-370 IQERYDEFEDKLSR
+370 IQERYDEFEDKLNR
-384 LKRKSSNKKNEE
+384 LKRKRSNKKNEE
-396 QDLKKKVK
+396 QDLQKKIK
-404 RYEEQI
+404 RYGEQI
-410 AALKD
+410 VALKD

-423 SKIEAKI
+423 KKIEARI
-430 KECDEE
+430 KECDDE
-436 IGRYNEAMK
+436 ISRYNEAMK

-471 NKSIKIIE
+471 NKSVKIIE

-586 ITILVIT
+586 VTILVIT
-593 QNVSEGFNNENTLMV
+593 QNVSEGFNNENTLRV
-608 VKENGVSRYLKTP
+608 VKENGVSRYIS
-621 KVNT
+621 NTQS

>member
-11 NLFSHIDSSYEF
+11 NLFSHVDSSYEF
-23 TNNRS
+23 KNNRC

-93 ELIIQRTFFRGGK
+93 ELIVQRTFFRGGK
-106 PVNVKIF
+106 SVNVKIF
-113 ENGAQNT
+113 ENGIQNT
-120 QVTSVVE
+120 QVTSVSE

-200 LERDKLSGKKET
+200 LETDKLSGKRET
-212 LAEQRLELLESDNN
+212 LAEQRLELLEAGNN

-239 NKDLLDKNKKE
+239 TEDLLKKNKEE

-257 IVVVEKALSEI
+257 IAIVEKALSEI

-283 RSELDSFESEFGE
+283 RSELDSFESELRE

-332 AERLLSETEK
+332 AERLLSETDK
-342 EIGKVTKKIEEIE
+342 EISKVTKKIEHAEA
-355 IKIKNLTSKIEKAES
+355 KIKTLAINIEKAES
-370 IQERYDEFEDKLSR
+370 IQERYDDFDDKLNR
-384 LKRKSSNKKNEE
+384 LKRKRSNKKNEE
-396 QDLKKKVK
+396 QDLQKKIK
-404 RYEEQI
+404 RYEDQI
-410 AALKD
+410 VALKD
-415 EKKDNSAI
+415 ENKDNSAI
-423 SKIEAKI
+423 KKIEAKI
-430 KECDEE
+430 KECDDE
-436 IGRYNEAMK
+436 ISRYNESMK

-471 NKSIKIIE
+471 NKSVKIIE

-494 VLINGFTILK
+494 VLINGFKILK

-553 NGGGLNLLVFDEC
+553 NGGGLNLLLFDEV
-566 FHGMDSRGQEN
+566 FPGIDNKGQEN

-586 ITILVIT
+586 GTILVIT
-593 QNVSEGFNNENTLMV
+593 QNVSEGFNNENTLRV
-608 VKENGVSRYLKTP
+608 VKENGVSRYIS
-621 KVNT
+621 NTQS

>member
-11 NLFSHIDSSYEF
+11 NLFSHVDSSYEF
-23 TNNRS
+23 KNNRC

-70 NFINREADS
+70 NFINRDAES

-106 PVNVKIF
+106 SVNVKIF
-113 ENGAQNT
+113 ENGIQNT
-120 QVTSVVE
+120 QVTSVAE

-200 LERDKLSGKKET
+200 LETDKLSGKRET
-212 LAEQRLELLESDNN
+212 LAEQRLELLEAGNN
-226 DEEIAELEERISE
+226 DEEVAELEEKISE
-239 NKDLLDKNKKE
+239 TEDLLKKNKEE

-257 IVVVEKALSEI
+257 IAIVEKALSEI

-283 RSELDSFESEFGE
+283 RSELDSFESELRE

-332 AERLLSETEK
+332 AERLLSETDE
-342 EIGKVTKKIEEIE
+342 EISKVTKKIEDAEA
-355 IKIKNLTSKIEKAES
+355 KIKALTIKIEKAES
-370 IQERYDEFEDKLSR
+370 VQERYDEFEDKLNR
-384 LKRKSSNKKNEE
+384 LKRKRSNKKNEE
-396 QDLKKKVK
+396 QDLQKKIK

-410 AALKD
+410 VALKD

-423 SKIEAKI
+423 KKIEAKI
-430 KECDEE
+430 KECDDE
-436 IGRYNEAMK
+436 ISRYNEAMK

-471 NKSIKIIE
+471 NKSVKIIE

-586 ITILVIT
+586 VTILVIT
-593 QNVSEGFNNENTLMV
+593 QNVSEGFNNENTLRV
-608 VKENGVSRYLKTP
+608 VKENGVSRYIS
-621 KVNT
+621 NTQS

>member
-11 NLFSHIDSSYEF
+11 NLFSHVDSSYEF
-23 TNNRS
+23 KNNRC

-106 PVNVKIF
+106 SVNVKIF
-113 ENGAQNT
+113 ENGIQNT
-120 QVTSVVE
+120 QVTSVSE

-185 NNRKAIKQ
+185 NNRKTIKQ

-200 LERDKLSGKKET
+200 LETDKLSGKRET
-212 LAEQRLELLESDNN
+212 LAEQRLELLEAGNN

-239 NKDLLDKNKKE
+239 TEDLLKKNKEE

-257 IVVVEKALSEI
+257 IAIVEKALNEI

-283 RSELDSFESEFGE
+283 RSELDSFESELRE

-332 AERLLSETEK
+332 AERLLSDTDK
-342 EIGKVTKKIEEIE
+342 EISKVTKKIEHAEA
-355 IKIKNLTSKIEKAES
+355 KIKTLAINIEKAES
-370 IQERYDEFEDKLSR
+370 IQERYDDFDDKLNR
-384 LKRKSSNKKNEE
+384 LKRKRSNKKNEE
-396 QDLKKKVK
+396 QDLQKKIK
-404 RYEEQI
+404 RYEDQI
-410 AALKD
+410 VALKD

-423 SKIEAKI
+423 KKIEAKI
-430 KECDEE
+430 KECDDE
-436 IGRYNEAMK
+436 ISRYNEAMK

-471 NKSIKIIE
+471 NKSVKIIE

-494 VLINGFTILK
+494 VLINGFTILT

-541 VLGIQHLINLSS
+541 VLGIQHLINLST

-586 ITILVIT
+586 GTILVIT
-593 QNVSEGFNNENTLMV
+593 QNVSEGFNNENTLRV
-608 VKENGVSRYLKTP
+608 VKENGVSRYIS
-621 KVNT
+621 NTQS

>member
-11 NLFSHIDSSYEF
+11 NLFSHVDSSYEF
-23 TNNRS
+23 KNNRC

-70 NFINREADS
+70 NFINREAES

-106 PVNVKIF
+106 SVNVKIF
-113 ENGAQNT
+113 ENGIQNT
-120 QVTSVVE
+120 QVTSVSE

-185 NNRKAIKQ
+185 NNRKTIKQ

-200 LERDKLSGKKET
+200 LETDKLSGKRET
-212 LAEQRLELLESDNN
+212 LAEQRLELLEAGNN

-239 NKDLLDKNKKE
+239 TEDLLKKNKEE

-257 IVVVEKALSEI
+257 IAVVEKALSEI

-283 RSELDSFESEFGE
+283 RSELDSFESELRE

-332 AERLLSETEK
+332 AERLLSDTDK
-342 EIGKVTKKIEEIE
+342 EISKVTKKIEHAEA
-355 IKIKNLTSKIEKAES
+355 KIKTLAINIEKAES
-370 IQERYDEFEDKLSR
+370 IQERYDDFDDKLNR
-384 LKRKSSNKKNEE
+384 LKRKRSNKKNEE
-396 QDLKKKVK
+396 QDLQKKIK

-410 AALKD
+410 VTLKD
-415 EKKDNSAI
+415 EKKDNLAI
-423 SKIEAKI
+423 KKIEAKI
-430 KECDEE
+430 KECDDE
-436 IGRYNEAMK
+436 ISRYNEAMK
-445 PIEEELDLIKFW
+445 PVEEELDLIKFW

-471 NKSIKIIE
+471 NKSVKIIE

-593 QNVSEGFNNENTLMV
+593 QNVSEGFNNENTLRV
-608 VKENGVSRYLKTP
+608 VKENGVSRYIS
-621 KVNT
+621 NTQS

>member
-11 NLFSHIDSSYEF
+11 NLFSHVDSSYEF
-23 TNNRS
+23 KNNRC

-106 PVNVKIF
+106 SVNVKIF
-113 ENGAQNT
+113 ENGIQNT
-120 QVTSVVE
+120 QVTSVAE

-185 NNRKAIKQ
+185 NNRKMIKQ

-200 LERDKLSGKKET
+200 LETDKLSGKRET
-212 LAEQRLELLESDNN
+212 LAEQRLELLEAGNN
-226 DEEIAELEERISE
+226 DEEIAELEERISDTE
-239 NKDLLDKNKKE
+239 DLLKKNKEE

-257 IVVVEKALSEI
+257 IAIVEKALSEI

-283 RSELDSFESEFGE
+283 RTELDSFESELRE
-296 LNRVKKNLKN
+296 LKRVKKNLKN

-332 AERLLSETEK
+332 AERLLSETDK
-342 EIGKVTKKIEEIE
+342 EISKVTKKIEDAEA
-355 IKIKNLTSKIEKAES
+355 KIKALTIKIEKAES
-370 IQERYDEFEDKLSR
+370 IQERYDELEDKLNR
-384 LKRKSSNKKNEE
+384 LKRKRSNKKNEE
-396 QDLKKKVK
+396 QDLQKKIK

-410 AALKD
+410 VALKD

-423 SKIEAKI
+423 KKIEAKI
-430 KECDEE
+430 KECDDE
-436 IGRYNEAMK
+436 ISRYNEAMK

-471 NKSIKIIE
+471 NKSVKIIE

-518 DGVTSENF
+518 DGMTSENF

-577 IIKIFEKMG
+577 IIKIFERMG
-586 ITILVIT
+586 VTILVIT
-593 QNVSEGFNNENTLMV
+593 QNVSEGFNNENTLRV
-608 VKENGVSRYLKTP
+608 VKENGVSRYIS
-621 KVNT
+621 NTQS

>member
-11 NLFSHIDSSYEF
+11 NLFSHVDSSYEF
-23 TNNRS
+23 KNNRC

-106 PVNVKIF
+106 SVNVKIF
-113 ENGAQNT
+113 ENGVQNT
-120 QVTSVVE
+120 QVTSVAE

-185 NNRKAIKQ
+185 NNRKTIKQ

-200 LERDKLSGKKET
+200 LETDKLSGKRET
-212 LAEQRLELLESDNN
+212 LAEQRLELLEAGNN
-226 DEEIAELEERISE
+226 DEEIAELEERISDTE
-239 NKDLLDKNKKE
+239 DLLKKNKEE

-257 IVVVEKALSEI
+257 IAIVEKALSEI

-283 RSELDSFESEFGE
+283 RSELDSFESELRE

-332 AERLLSETEK
+332 AERLLSETDK
-342 EIGKVTKKIEEIE
+342 EISKVTKKIEDAEA
-355 IKIKNLTSKIEKAES
+355 KIKTLTIKIEKAES
-370 IQERYDEFEDKLSR
+370 IQERYDEFEDKLNR
-384 LKRKSSNKKNEE
+384 LKRKRSNKKNEE
-396 QDLKKKVK
+396 QDLQKKIK

-410 AALKD
+410 VALKD

-423 SKIEAKI
+423 KKIEAKI
-430 KECDEE
+430 KECDDE
-436 IGRYNEAMK
+436 ISRYNEAMK

-471 NKSIKIIE
+471 NKSVKIIE

-553 NGGGLNLLVFDEC
+553 NGGGLNLLIFDEC

-586 ITILVIT
+586 VTILVIT
-593 QNVSEGFNNENTLMV
+593 QNVSEGFNNENTLRV
-608 VKENGVSRYLKTP
+608 VKENGVSRYIS
-621 KVNT
+621 NTQS

>member
-11 NLFSHIDSSYEF
+11 NLFSHVDSSYEF
-23 TNNRS
+23 KNNRC

-106 PVNVKIF
+106 SVNVKIF
-113 ENGAQNT
+113 ENGIQNT
-120 QVTSVVE
+120 QVTSVSE

-185 NNRKAIKQ
+185 NNRKTIKQ

-200 LERDKLSGKKET
+200 LETDKLSGKRET
-212 LAEQRLELLESDNN
+212 LAEQRLELLEAGNN

-239 NKDLLDKNKKE
+239 TEDLLKKNKE
-250 ALVIDEE
+250 ETLVIDEE
-257 IVVVEKALSEI
+257 IAVVEKALSEI

-283 RSELDSFESEFGE
+283 RSELDSFESELRE

-332 AERLLSETEK
+332 AERLLSETDK
-342 EIGKVTKKIEEIE
+342 EISKVTKKIEHAEA
-355 IKIKNLTSKIEKAES
+355 KIKTLSINIEKAES
-370 IQERYDEFEDKLSR
+370 IQERYDDFDDKLNR
-384 LKRKSSNKKNEE
+384 LKRKRSNKKNEE
-396 QDLKKKVK
+396 QDLQKKIK

-410 AALKD
+410 VTLKD
-415 EKKDNSAI
+415 EKKDNLAI
-423 SKIEAKI
+423 KKIEAKI
-430 KECDEE
+430 KECDDE
-436 IGRYNEAMK
+436 ISRYNEAMK

-471 NKSIKIIE
+471 NKSVKIIE

-494 VLINGFTILK
+494 VLINVFTILK

-553 NGGGLNLLVFDEC
+553 NGGGLNLLLLDEVFPGIDNK
-566 FHGMDSRGQEN
+566 GQEE
-577 IIKIFEKMG
+577 IIKILNRLGTTVM
-586 ITILVIT
+586 LIT
-593 QNVSEGFNNENTLMV
+593 QNISCDLNMENKIWV
-608 VKENGVSRYLKTP
+608 KKENGISSFI
-621 KVNT
+621 

>member
-11 NLFSHIDSSYEF
+11 NLFSHVDSSYEF
-23 TNNRS
+23 KNNRC

-106 PVNVKIF
+106 SVNVKIF
-113 ENGAQNT
+113 ENGIQNT
-120 QVTSVVE
+120 QVTSVAE

-185 NNRKAIKQ
+185 NNRKTIKQ

-200 LERDKLSGKKET
+200 LETDKLSGKREM
-212 LAEQRLELLESDNN
+212 LAEQRLELLEAGNN
-226 DEEIAELEERISE
+226 DEEIAELEERISDTE
-239 NKDLLDKNKKE
+239 DLLKKNKEE

-257 IVVVEKALSEI
+257 IAIVEKALSEI
-268 TIPDVSNLKAERKKK
+268 TIPDVSNLKSERKKK
-283 RSELDSFESEFGE
+283 RSELDSFESELRE

-332 AERLLSETEK
+332 AERLLSETDK
-342 EIGKVTKKIEEIE
+342 EISKVTKKIEDAEA
-355 IKIKNLTSKIEKAES
+355 KIKALTIKIEKAES
-370 IQERYDEFEDKLSR
+370 IQERYDEFEDKLNR
-384 LKRKSSNKKNEE
+384 LKRKRSNKKNEE
-396 QDLKKKVK
+396 QDLQKKIK

-410 AALKD
+410 VALKD

-423 SKIEAKI
+423 KKIEAKI
-430 KECDEE
+430 KECDDE
-436 IGRYNEAMK
+436 IIRYNEAMK

-471 NKSIKIIE
+471 NKSVKIIE

-586 ITILVIT
+586 VTILVIT
-593 QNVSEGFNNENTLMV
+593 QNVSEGFNNENTLRV
-608 VKENGVSRYLKTP
+608 VKENGVSRYIS
-621 KVNT
+621 NTQS

>member
-11 NLFSHIDSSYEF
+11 NLFSHVDSSYEF
-23 TNNRS
+23 KNNRC

-70 NFINREADS
+70 NFINREAES

-106 PVNVKIF
+106 SVNVKIF
-113 ENGAQNT
+113 ENGIQNT
-120 QVTSVVE
+120 QVTSVAE

-200 LERDKLSGKKET
+200 LETDKLSGKRET
-212 LAEQRLELLESDNN
+212 LAEQRLELLEAGNN
-226 DEEIAELEERISE
+226 DEEIAELEERISDTE
-239 NKDLLDKNKKE
+239 DLLKKNKEE

-257 IVVVEKALSEI
+257 IAIVEKALNEI

-283 RSELDSFESEFGE
+283 RSELDSFESELRE

-332 AERLLSETEK
+332 AERLLSETDK
-342 EIGKVTKKIEEIE
+342 EISKVTKKIEDAEA
-355 IKIKNLTSKIEKAES
+355 KIKALTIKIEKAES
-370 IQERYDEFEDKLSR
+370 IQERYDEFEDKLNR
-384 LKRKSSNKKNEE
+384 LKRKRSNKKNEE
-396 QDLKKKVK
+396 QDLQKKIK

-410 AALKD
+410 VALKD

-423 SKIEAKI
+423 KKIEAKI
-430 KECDEE
+430 KECDDE
-436 IGRYNEAMK
+436 ISRYNEAMK

-471 NKSIKIIE
+471 NKSVKIIE

-586 ITILVIT
+586 VTILVIT
-593 QNVSEGFNNENTLMV
+593 QNVSEGFNNENTLRV
-608 VKENGVSRYLKTP
+608 VKENGVSRYIS
-621 KVNT
+621 NTQS

>member
-11 NLFSHIDSSYEF
+11 NLFSHVDSSYEF
-23 TNNRS
+23 KNNRC

-113 ENGAQNT
+113 ENGVQNT
-120 QVTSVVE
+120 QVTSVAE

-200 LERDKLSGKKET
+200 LETDKLSGKRKT
-212 LAEQRLELLESDNN
+212 LAEQRLELLEAGNN
-226 DEEIAELEERISE
+226 DEEIAELEERISDTE
-239 NKDLLDKNKKE
+239 DLLKKNKEE

-257 IVVVEKALSEI
+257 IAIVEKALNEI

-283 RSELDSFESEFGE
+283 RSELDSFESELRE

-332 AERLLSETEK
+332 AERLLSETDK
-342 EIGKVTKKIEEIE
+342 EISKVTKKIEDAEA
-355 IKIKNLTSKIEKAES
+355 KIKALTIKIEKAES
-370 IQERYDEFEDKLSR
+370 IQERYDEFEDKLNR
-384 LKRKSSNKKNEE
+384 LKRKRSNKKNEE
-396 QDLKKKVK
+396 QDLQKKIK

-410 AALKD
+410 VALKD

-423 SKIEAKI
+423 KKIEAKI
-430 KECDEE
+430 KECDDE
-436 IGRYNEAMK
+436 ISRYNEAMK

-471 NKSIKIIE
+471 NKSVKIIE

-586 ITILVIT
+586 VTILVIT
-593 QNVSEGFNNENTLMV
+593 QNVSEGFNNENTLRV
-608 VKENGVSRYLKTP
+608 VKENGVSRYIS
-621 KVNT
+621 NTQS

>member
-11 NLFSHIDSSYEF
+11 NLFSHVDSSYEF
-23 TNNRS
+23 KNNRC

-70 NFINREADS
+70 NFINREAES

-106 PVNVKIF
+106 SVNVKIF
-113 ENGAQNT
+113 ENGIQNT
-120 QVTSVVE
+120 QVTSVAE

-200 LERDKLSGKKET
+200 LETDKLSGKRKT
-212 LAEQRLELLESDNN
+212 LAEQRLELLEAGN
-226 DEEIAELEERISE
+226 DEEIAELEERISDTE
-239 NKDLLDKNKKE
+239 DLLKKNKEE

-257 IVVVEKALSEI
+257 IAIVEKALNEI

-283 RSELDSFESEFGE
+283 RSELDSFESELRE

-332 AERLLSETEK
+332 AERLLSETDK
-342 EIGKVTKKIEEIE
+342 EISKVTKKIEDAEA
-355 IKIKNLTSKIEKAES
+355 KIKALTIKIEKAES
-370 IQERYDEFEDKLSR
+370 IQERYDEFEDKLNR
-384 LKRKSSNKKNEE
+384 LKRKRSNKKNEE
-396 QDLKKKVK
+396 QDLQKKIK

-410 AALKD
+410 VALKD

-423 SKIEAKI
+423 KKIEAKI
-430 KECDEE
+430 KECDDE
-436 IGRYNEAMK
+436 ISRYNEAMK

-471 NKSIKIIE
+471 NKSVKIIE

-586 ITILVIT
+586 VTILVIT
-593 QNVSEGFNNENTLMV
+593 QNVSEGFNNENTLRV
-608 VKENGVSRYLKTP
+608 VKENGVSRYIS
-621 KVNT
+621 NTQS

>member
-11 NLFSHIDSSYEF
+11 NLFSHVDSSYEF
-23 TNNRS
+23 KNNRC

-106 PVNVKIF
+106 SVNVKIF
-113 ENGAQNT
+113 ENGIQNT
-120 QVTSVVE
+120 QVTSVAE

-200 LERDKLSGKKET
+200 LETDKLSGKRET
-212 LAEQRLELLESDNN
+212 LAEQRLELLEAGNN
-226 DEEIAELEERISE
+226 DEEIAELEERISDTEDLLKE
-239 NKDLLDKNKKE
+239 NKEE

-257 IVVVEKALSEI
+257 IAIVEKALSEI

-283 RSELDSFESEFGE
+283 RTELDSFESELRE

-332 AERLLSETEK
+332 AERLLSETDK
-342 EIGKVTKKIEEIE
+342 EISKVTKKIEDAEA
-355 IKIKNLTSKIEKAES
+355 KIKALTIKIEKAES
-370 IQERYDEFEDKLSR
+370 IQERYDEFEDKLNR
-384 LKRKSSNKKNEE
+384 LKRKRSNKKNEE
-396 QDLKKKVK
+396 QDLQKKIK

-410 AALKD
+410 VALKD

-423 SKIEAKI
+423 KKIEAKI
-430 KECDEE
+430 KECDDE
-436 IGRYNEAMK
+436 ISRYNEAMK

-471 NKSIKIIE
+471 NKSVKIIE

-577 IIKIFEKMG
+577 IIKIFERMG
-586 ITILVIT
+586 VTILVIT
-593 QNVSEGFNNENTLMV
+593 QNVSEGFNNENTLRV
-608 VKENGVSRYLKTP
+608 VKENGVSRYIS
-621 KVNT
+621 NTQS

>member
-11 NLFSHIDSSYEF
+11 NLFSHVDSSYEF
-23 TNNRS
+23 KNNRC

-106 PVNVKIF
+106 SVNVKIF
-113 ENGAQNT
+113 ENGIQNT
-120 QVTSVVE
+120 QVTSVSE

-173 SADMINPAIEEL
+173 SADMINPVIEEL
-185 NNRKAIKQ
+185 NNRKTIKQ

-200 LERDKLSGKKET
+200 LETDKLSGKRET
-212 LAEQRLELLESDNN
+212 LAEQRLELLEAGNN

-239 NKDLLDKNKKE
+239 TEDLLKKNKEE

-257 IVVVEKALSEI
+257 IAVVEKALSEI

-283 RSELDSFESEFGE
+283 RSELDSFESELRE

-332 AERLLSETEK
+332 AERLLSDTNK
-342 EIGKVTKKIEEIE
+342 EISKVTKKIEHAEA
-355 IKIKNLTSKIEKAES
+355 KIKTLSINIEKAES
-370 IQERYDEFEDKLSR
+370 IQERYDDFDDKLNR
-384 LKRKSSNKKNEE
+384 LKRKRSNKKNEE
-396 QDLKKKVK
+396 QDLQKKIK

-410 AALKD
+410 VALKD
-415 EKKDNSAI
+415 EKKDNLAI
-423 SKIEAKI
+423 KKIEAKI
-430 KECDEE
+430 KECDDE
-436 IGRYNEAMK
+436 ISRYNEAMK

-471 NKSIKIIE
+471 NKSVKIIE

-553 NGGGLNLLVFDEC
+553 NGGGLNLLLLDEVFPGIDNK
-566 FHGMDSRGQEN
+566 GQEE
-577 IIKIFEKMG
+577 IIKILNRLGTTVM
-586 ITILVIT
+586 LIT
-593 QNVSEGFNNENTLMV
+593 QNISCDLNMENKIWV
-608 VKENGVSRYLKTP
+608 KKENGISSFI
-621 KVNT
+621 

>member
-23 TNNRS
+23 KNNRC

-200 LERDKLSGKKET
+200 LERDKLSGTKET

>member
-11 NLFSHIDSSYEF
+11 NLFSHVDSSYEF
-23 TNNRS
+23 KNNRC

-106 PVNVKIF
+106 SVNVKIF
-113 ENGAQNT
+113 ENGIQNT
-120 QVTSVVE
+120 QVTSVAE

-185 NNRKAIKQ
+185 NNRKTIKQ

-200 LERDKLSGKKET
+200 LETDKLSGKRET
-212 LAEQRLELLESDNN
+212 LAEQRLELLEAGNN
-226 DEEIAELEERISE
+226 DEEIAELEERISDTE
-239 NKDLLDKNKKE
+239 DLLKKNKEE

-257 IVVVEKALSEI
+257 IAIVEKALSEI

-283 RSELDSFESEFGE
+283 RSELDSFESELRE

-332 AERLLSETEK
+332 AERLLSETDK
-342 EIGKVTKKIEEIE
+342 EISKVTKKIEDAEA
-355 IKIKNLTSKIEKAES
+355 KIKTLTIKIEKAES
-370 IQERYDEFEDKLSR
+370 IQERYDEFEDKLNR
-384 LKRKSSNKKNEE
+384 LKRKRSNKKNEE
-396 QDLKKKVK
+396 QDLQKKIK

-410 AALKD
+410 VALKD

-423 SKIEAKI
+423 KKIEAKI
-430 KECDEE
+430 KECDDE
-436 IGRYNEAMK
+436 ISRYNEAMK

-471 NKSIKIIE
+471 NKSVKIIE

-586 ITILVIT
+586 VTILVIT
-593 QNVSEGFNNENTLMV
+593 QNVSEGFNNENTLRV
-608 VKENGVSRYLKTP
+608 VKENGVSRYIS
-621 KVNT
+621 NTQS

>member
-11 NLFSHIDSSYEF
+11 NLFSHVDSSYEF
-23 TNNRS
+23 KNNRC

-42 NNGAGKT
+42 NNGSGKT

-70 NFINREADS
+70 NFINREAES

-106 PVNVKIF
+106 SVNVKIF
-113 ENGAQNT
+113 ENGIQNT
-120 QVTSVVE
+120 QVTSVSE

-185 NNRKAIKQ
+185 NNRKTIKQ

-200 LERDKLSGKKET
+200 LETDKLSGKRET
-212 LAEQRLELLESDNN
+212 LAEQRLELLEAGNN
-226 DEEIAELEERISE
+226 DEEISELEERISE
-239 NKDLLDKNKKE
+239 TEDLLKKNKEE

-257 IVVVEKALSEI
+257 IAIVEKALNEI

-283 RSELDSFESEFGE
+283 RSELDSFESELRE

-332 AERLLSETEK
+332 AERLLSETDK
-342 EIGKVTKKIEEIE
+342 EISKVTKKIEHAEA
-355 IKIKNLTSKIEKAES
+355 KIKTLSINIEKAES
-370 IQERYDEFEDKLSR
+370 IQERYDDFDDKLNR
-384 LKRKSSNKKNEE
+384 LKRKRSNKKNEE
-396 QDLKKKVK
+396 QDLQKKIK

-410 AALKD
+410 VALKD
-415 EKKDNSAI
+415 EKKDNSALK
-423 SKIEAKI
+423 KIEAKI
-430 KECDEE
+430 KECDDE
-436 IGRYNEAMK
+436 ISRYNEAMK

-471 NKSIKIIE
+471 NKSVKIIE

-494 VLINGFTILK
+494 VLINVFTILK

-553 NGGGLNLLVFDEC
+553 NGGGLNLLLLDEALS
-566 FHGMDSRGQEN
+566 GIDSKGTME
-577 IIKIFEKMG
+577 IIETLELLGGTVLM
-586 ITILVIT
+586 IT
-593 QNVSEGFNNENTLMV
+593 QNIEDVSICKNV
-608 VKENGVSRYLKTP
+608 IKIKKVNGVSSIQSSSSGY
-621 KVNT
+621 